1 MAEQEILNVRLGEG
15 DRSVVLLDQSQLPNR
30 VEYRTAARL
39 PDMVEGIQ
47 SLRVRGAPAI
57 GIFAGYCLYVLARQ
71 LMEQG
76 LSGPAFLDELG
87 RQGKVLVSSRPTAV
101 NLAWAVGRLTRRA
114 ARMAGAPAE
123 DIVSALEEVT
133 AGGHPRRFG
142 DIDHTEED
150 GARVVSTPPYTA
162 YLKIAEGCDNRCS
175 YCIIPYLR
183 GRYRSRTMESLL
195 SEAKEL
201 ADRGVKEI
209 IVIAQDITR
218 YGTDLYKKRMLGELL
233 KELCKLPFHW
243 VRLHYLYPDE
253 LDDDLIEVIASEH
266 KILKYIDIPLQHI
279 NDKLLRSMNRR
290 GTKAEILA
298 LLDKLRARIPGLVLR
313 TSLIAGLP
321 GEGEAEFEE
330 LCDFL
335 REARIERAGIFQFSP
350 EEGTPAAV
358 MPDQV
363 DPDTAARR
371 VELLVDL
378 QSRVMDAF
386 NESRLGE
393 TLEVLCEGFDPD
405 MGCYAGRSYADS
417 PDVDG
422 KVFFTAAGL
431 VPAGTFVNVRITGTE
446 DGDLMGEI
454 EEA

>member
-1 MAEQEILNVRLGEG
+1 MKVAFISLGCAKNLVNTEQMMALTRDAGYELVSDPEGADVAVLNTCGFIDSAKSEAIQNILELAALKDAGKLGKLLVAGCLSQRYQDELEQEMPEVDGVLGTG
-15 DRSVVLLDQSQLPNR
+15 S
-30 VEYRTAARL
+30 YT
-39 PDMVEGIQ
+39 
-47 SLRVRGAPAI
+47 
-57 GIFAGYCLYVLARQ
+57 
-71 LMEQG
+71 
-76 LSGPAFLDELG
+76 
-87 RQGKVLVSSRPTAV
+87 
-101 NLAWAVGRLTRRA
+101 
-114 ARMAGAPAE
+114 

-183 GRYRSRTMESLL
+183 GRYRSRSMESLL
-195 SEAKEL
+195 AEAKAL
-201 ADRGVKEI
+201 ADRGVQEL

-218 YGTDLYKKRMLGELL
+218 YGTDLYGRRRLGELL
-233 KELCKLPFHW
+233 TELCKLPFHW
-243 VRLHYLYPDE
+243 IRLHYLYPDE
-253 LDDDLIEVIASEH
+253 VDDDLIDVIAREH

-279 NDKLLRSMNRR
+279 NDGILKAMNRR
-290 GTKAEILA
+290 STKAEIIA
-298 LLDKLRARIPGLVLR
+298 LLNKLRQRLPGLVLR
-313 TSLIAGLP
+313 TSLICGLP

-330 LCDFL
+330 LCEFL
-335 REARIERAGIFQFSP
+335 QDAGIERAGIFQFSP

-358 MPDQV
+358 MENQV
-363 DPDTAARR
+363 EPETAARR
-371 VELLVDL
+371 VELLVEL
-378 QSRVMDAF
+378 QSRVMDAY

-422 KVFFTAAGL
+422 RVFFTAAGL
-431 VPAGTFVNVRITGTE
+431 VPAGTFVNVRITGTS
-446 DGDLMGEI
+446 DGDLTGEI
-454 EEA
+454 EE

>member
-1 MAEQEILNVRLGEG
+1 MKVAFISLGCAKNLVNTEQMMALTRDAGYELVSDPEGADVAVLNTCGFIDSAKSEAIQNILELAALKDAGKLGKLLVAGCLSQRYQDELEQEMPEVDGVLGTG
-15 DRSVVLLDQSQLPNR
+15 S
-30 VEYRTAARL
+30 YT
-39 PDMVEGIQ
+39 
-47 SLRVRGAPAI
+47 
-57 GIFAGYCLYVLARQ
+57 
-71 LMEQG
+71 
-76 LSGPAFLDELG
+76 
-87 RQGKVLVSSRPTAV
+87 
-101 NLAWAVGRLTRRA
+101 
-114 ARMAGAPAE
+114 

-183 GRYRSRTMESLL
+183 GRYRSRSMESLL
-195 SEAKEL
+195 AEAKAL
-201 ADRGVKEI
+201 ADRGVQEL

-218 YGTDLYKKRMLGELL
+218 YGTDLYGRRRLGDLL
-233 KELCKLPFHW
+233 TELCRLPFHW

-253 LDDDLIEVIASEH
+253 VDDDLIDVLAREH
-266 KILKYIDIPLQHI
+266 KILRYIDIPLQHI
-279 NDKLLRSMNRR
+279 NDGILKAMNRR
-290 GTKAEILA
+290 STKAEIIA
-298 LLDKLRARIPGLVLR
+298 LLHKLRQRLPGLVLR
-313 TSLIAGLP
+313 TSLICGLP

-330 LCDFL
+330 LCQFL
-335 REARIERAGIFQFSP
+335 QDAGIERAGIFQFSP

-358 MPDQV
+358 MEHQV
-363 DPDTAARR
+363 EPEVAARR
-371 VELLVDL
+371 VELLVEL
-378 QSRVMDAF
+378 QSRVMDAY

-422 KVFFTAAGL
+422 RVFFTAAGL
-431 VPAGTFVNVRITGTE
+431 VPAGTLVNVRITGTS
-446 DGDLMGEI
+446 DGDLTGEI
-454 EEA
+454 EE

>member
-1 MAEQEILNVRLGEG
+1 MKVAFISLGCAKNLVNTEQMMALTRDAGYELVSDPEGADVAVLNTCGFIDSAKSEAIQNILELAALKDAGKLGKLLVAGCLSQRYQDELEQEMPEVDGVLGTG
-15 DRSVVLLDQSQLPNR
+15 S
-30 VEYRTAARL
+30 YT
-39 PDMVEGIQ
+39 
-47 SLRVRGAPAI
+47 
-57 GIFAGYCLYVLARQ
+57 
-71 LMEQG
+71 
-76 LSGPAFLDELG
+76 
-87 RQGKVLVSSRPTAV
+87 
-101 NLAWAVGRLTRRA
+101 
-114 ARMAGAPAE
+114 

-183 GRYRSRTMESLL
+183 GRYRSRSMESLL
-195 SEAKEL
+195 AEAKAL
-201 ADRGVKEI
+201 ADRGVQEL

-218 YGTDLYKKRMLGELL
+218 YGTDLYGRRRLGELL
-233 KELCKLPFHW
+233 TELCKLPFHW

-253 LDDDLIEVIASEH
+253 VDDDLIDVIAREH

-279 NDKLLRSMNRR
+279 NDGILKAMNRR
-290 GTKAEILA
+290 STKAEIIA
-298 LLDKLRARIPGLVLR
+298 LLNKLRQRLPGLVLR
-313 TSLIAGLP
+313 TSLICGLP

-330 LCDFL
+330 LCEFL
-335 REARIERAGIFQFSP
+335 QDAGIERAGIFQFSP

-358 MPDQV
+358 MEHQV
-363 DPDTAARR
+363 EPETAARR
-371 VELLVDL
+371 VELLVEL
-378 QSRVMDAF
+378 QSRVMDAY

-393 TLEVLCEGFDPD
+393 TLEVLCEGFDPE

-422 KVFFTAAGL
+422 RVFFTAAGL
-431 VPAGTFVNVRITGTE
+431 VPAGTFVNVRITGTS
-446 DGDLMGEI
+446 DGDLTGEI
-454 EEA
+454 EE

>member
-1 MAEQEILNVRLGEG
+1 MKVAFISLGCAKNLVNTEQMMALTRDAGYELVSDPEGADVAVLNTCGFIDSAKSEAIQNILELAALKDAGKLGKLLVAGCLSQRYQSELEQEMPEVDGVLGTG
-15 DRSVVLLDQSQLPNR
+15 S
-30 VEYRTAARL
+30 YT
-39 PDMVEGIQ
+39 
-47 SLRVRGAPAI
+47 
-57 GIFAGYCLYVLARQ
+57 
-71 LMEQG
+71 
-76 LSGPAFLDELG
+76 
-87 RQGKVLVSSRPTAV
+87 
-101 NLAWAVGRLTRRA
+101 
-114 ARMAGAPAE
+114 

-183 GRYRSRTMESLL
+183 GRYRSRSMESLL
-195 SEAKEL
+195 AEAKAL
-201 ADRGVKEI
+201 ADRGVQEL

-218 YGTDLYKKRMLGELL
+218 YGTDLYGRRRLGDLL
-233 KELCKLPFHW
+233 TELCRLPFHW

-253 LDDDLIEVIASEH
+253 VDDDLIDVIAREH

-279 NDKLLRSMNRR
+279 NDGILKAMNRR
-290 GTKAEILA
+290 STKAEIIA
-298 LLDKLRARIPGLVLR
+298 LLNKLRQRLPGLVLR
-313 TSLIAGLP
+313 TSLICGLP

-330 LCDFL
+330 LCQFL
-335 REARIERAGIFQFSP
+335 QDAGIERAGIFQFSP

-358 MPDQV
+358 MEHQV
-363 DPDTAARR
+363 EPEVAARR
-371 VELLVDL
+371 VELLVEL
-378 QSRVMDAF
+378 QSRVMDAY

-393 TLEVLCEGFDPD
+393 TLEVLCEGFDPE

-422 KVFFTAAGL
+422 RVFFTAAGL
-431 VPAGTFVNVRITGTE
+431 VPAGTFVNVRITGTS
-446 DGDLMGEI
+446 DGDLTGEI
-454 EEA
+454 EE